1 MCLEGRN
8 KKRAYWD
15 RKRDNTISGVCVDE
29 RERERICYTESKGK
43 VGCCREEQKEG
54 DNVRLDER

>member
-8 KKRAYWD
+8 NKRAYWD

-29 RERERICYTESKGK
+29 RESVIQSLKERLVAAERSRKK
-43 VGCCREEQKEG
+43 VIM
-54 DNVRLDER
+54 

>member
-8 KKRAYWD
+8 NKRAYWD

-43 VGCCREEQKEG
+43 VGCCREGQKEG
-54 DNVRLDER
+54 DIM